1 MPRQLAVQIVNYRTR
16 KYLECCLAS
25 VLTDLDGSGLDYEV
39 NLLDNDSGEPLD
51 DLAAAHPRVTA
62 DAAPRNL
69 GFGAGHNRLAHA
81 TEAEHLW
88 LLNPDVQLR
97 EPHTARRLLT
107 ALVEMPGAQAVGPRL
122 VDPTGA
128 PEPYDHG
135 RVGGLRAEIARR
147 GGHSYWRA
155 TRTRREAAWVNGAAL
170 LIRRDAFAALG
181 GFDEALFLYKEEE
194 DLCLRLRAAGG
205 RVFYVPEVTVGH
217 VGRVVA
223 DTNRWRPESERY
235 FVAKHL
241 REGPSRRMFERI
253 HQTLAYLHL

>member
-1 MPRQLAVQIVNYRTR
+1 MAPLLAVQIVNYRTR
-16 KYLECCLAS
+16 AHLERCLES
-25 VLTDLDGSGLDYEV
+25 VLADLDSSGLEYEV

-69 GFGAGHNRLAHA
+69 GFGAGHNRLARA
-81 TEAEHLW
+81 TEAEYLW

-97 EPHTARRLLT
+97 EPRTARRLLA
-107 ALVEMPGAQAVGPRL
+107 ALRETPGALAVGPRL
-122 VDPTGA
+122 VDPAGR

-135 RVGGLRAEIARR
+135 RLHGLRAEIARR

-155 TRTRREAAWVNGAAL
+155 TRTRREVAWVNGAAL
-170 LIRRDAFAALG
+170 LVQRAAFAALG

-205 RVFYVPEVTVGH
+205 RVVYVPEVSVAH

-241 REGPSRRMFERI
+241 RDGPSRRMFARL

>member
-16 KYLECCLAS
+16 GYLERCLAS
-25 VLTDLDGSGLDYEV
+25 VLADLDGAGLDYEV
-39 NLLDNDSGEPLD
+39 NLLDNASGEPLD

-69 GFGAGHNRLAHA
+69 GFGAGHNRLARA
-81 TEAEHLW
+81 TEADYLW
-88 LLNPDVQLR
+88 LLNPDIELR
-97 EPHTARRLLT
+97 EPHTAQRLLA
-107 ALVEMPGAQAVGPRL
+107 ALSETPGAQAVGPRL
-122 VDPTGA
+122 VDPAGA

-135 RVGGLRAEIARR
+135 RLGGLRSEIARR

-155 TRTRREAAWVNGAAL
+155 TRTRREVAWINGAAL
-170 LIRRDAFAALG
+170 LVRRDAFAALD

-194 DLCLRLRAAGG
+194 DLCLRLREAGG
-205 RVFYVPEVTVGH
+205 RVVYVPEVTVAH

-223 DTNRWRPESERY
+223 DTLRWRPESERY

-241 REGPSRRMFERI
+241 GEGPSRRMFERI
-253 HQTLAYLHL
+253 HQALAYLHL